1 MFIWLERNRTKE
13 SPKKTKGKKNRPDE
27 KNKNKKEKRTHQGGG
42 TGGFWGQIRR

>member
-27 KNKNKKEKRTHQGGG
+27 KNKNKKEKRTHQGGAG
-42 TGGFWGQIRR
+42 RSIFGVK